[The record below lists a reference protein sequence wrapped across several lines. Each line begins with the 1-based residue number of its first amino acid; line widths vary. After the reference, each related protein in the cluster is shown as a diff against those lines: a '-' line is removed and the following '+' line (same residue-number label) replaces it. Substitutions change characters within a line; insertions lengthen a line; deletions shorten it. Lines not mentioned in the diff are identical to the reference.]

1 MFHKVGGGIWTSG
14 KKCHPPYEK
23 SKISKKVAPNIFLN
37 LSKTQNPARS
47 SFLALSERFDKV
59 YLVKNE
65 DEILEI
71 VKINLCRNLITARR
85 KISITFFVG
94 GFRSSPVAF

>member
-1 MFHKVGGGIWTSG
+1 MFHKVGGGGGFSPSG
-14 KKCHPPYEK
+14 TKWHFAIQK
-23 SKISKKVAPNIFLN
+23 SKISKKVAPNICIN

-65 DEILEI
+65 HESSE
-71 VKINLCRNLITARR
+71 
-85 KISITFFVG
+85 FVTKLDVLTLSG
-94 GFRSSPVAF
+94 SKVQFTQG